1 MLEECKRVEKLGLMY
16 LNIHPGSTTRK
27 CTKEESIKRIAS
39 AINHIHSHTSYMTI
53 VLENTAGGGGTIGVD
68 FRELKSIIDAVEN
81 KDRIGVC
88 IDTCHAFASGID
100 LTKKNGVEKMVKDF
114 DEVIGLKYLK
124 AMHLNDSTG
133 GLGSNRDV
141 HQPLGEGQL
150 GLDTFRQIM
159 NCDALRGIPLILETP
174 WGQNEYGPNH
184 GWAKEI
190 KLLRSYVGVKEIEQ
204 KKTGIAKLFDKKK
217 TVKEEK
223 PKEEK
228 KEKTAKKE
236 KVEKKGTKKINSTQ
250 IHGVFVQ
257 QRIHFF
263 ELLLFLVTGGGLRFC
278 EDEVDFT
285 VKKESIRLCLHLSF
299 AFSNRSI
306 YEFTRSGL
314 NPLSL
319 TKNDRNP
326 SLSILVN
333 LIVTF

>member
-1 MLEECKRVEKLGLMY
+1 MFVDIQPKHVLPHGSYLCNIGTPDNSLFEKAQASMLEECKRVEKLGLMY

-150 GLDTFRQIM
+150 GLDAFRQIM

-228 KEKTAKKE
+228 KEKTSKKE
-236 KVEKKGTKKINSTQ
+236 KVEKKGTKKINST
-250 IHGVFVQ
+250 
-257 QRIHFF
+257 
-263 ELLLFLVTGGGLRFC
+263 
-278 EDEVDFT
+278 
-285 VKKESIRLCLHLSF
+285 
-299 AFSNRSI
+299 
-306 YEFTRSGL
+306 
-314 NPLSL
+314 
-319 TKNDRNP
+319 
-326 SLSILVN
+326 
-333 LIVTF
+333 

>member
-1 MLEECKRVEKLGLMY
+1 MFVDIQPKHILPHGSYLCNIGTPDNSLFEKAQASMLEECKRVEKLGLMY

-223 PKEEK
+223 
-228 KEKTAKKE
+228 KEKTSKKE
-236 KVEKKGTKKINSTQ
+236 KVEKKGTKKINST
-250 IHGVFVQ
+250 
-257 QRIHFF
+257 
-263 ELLLFLVTGGGLRFC
+263 
-278 EDEVDFT
+278 
-285 VKKESIRLCLHLSF
+285 
-299 AFSNRSI
+299 
-306 YEFTRSGL
+306 
-314 NPLSL
+314 
-319 TKNDRNP
+319 
-326 SLSILVN
+326 
-333 LIVTF
+333 